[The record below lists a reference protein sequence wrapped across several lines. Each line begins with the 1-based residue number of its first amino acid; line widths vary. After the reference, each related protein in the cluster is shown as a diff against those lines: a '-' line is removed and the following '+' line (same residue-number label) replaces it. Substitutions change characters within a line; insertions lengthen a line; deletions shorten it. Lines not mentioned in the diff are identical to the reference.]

1 MHKHRLLRT
10 VLLSTVFALLAIVL
24 MTPVASAHT
33 AAPAHGAATAT
44 SQIPAVPNVNIDTQ
58 HHRSVF
64 SATTVHC
71 KARGLSA
78 DKPCFTLT
86 NTTDKDQLVL
96 FKGRVIVTIPSGGV
110 ANISV
115 SNAGVGFVSLHAN
128 PQAVLTVI
136 AS

>member
-1 MHKHRLLRT
+1 MHKFHMLRT

-44 SQIPAVPNVNIDTQ
+44 GQIPAVPNVNIVTK
-58 HHRSVF
+58 HHKSEF
-64 SATTVHC
+64 SPTTVQC
-71 KARGLSA
+71 KAHGLNTNQ
-78 DKPCFTLT
+78 PCFTVT
-86 NTTDKDQLVL
+86 NTTDKDQQLI
-96 FKGRVIVTIPSGGV
+96 FKGKVLITIPSGTV
-110 ANISV
+110 ANITA
-115 SNAGVGFVSLHAN
+115 SNAGVGFLSLHAN